1 MDKIIKLK
9 FKNSCMA
16 LRSNYLCISTSTTLT
31 LYDVASGSVI
41 NSIRAKRSFGY
52 LEFLSDEIILVECSS
67 EYRVAYH
74 LPDFELIS
82 KTRKYETIWPGCY
95 PLSDGVH
102 YT

>member
-41 NSIRAKRSFGY
+41 NSIRN
-52 LEFLSDEIILVECSS
+52 
-67 EYRVAYH
+67 H
-74 LPDFELIS
+74 
-82 KTRKYETIWPGCY
+82 PGRMQ
-95 PLSDGVH
+95 
-102 YT
+102 